1 MENEW
6 VMVFSTGNSYRAQFA
21 RNILSDEGID
31 AVIINK
37 TDSIYL
43 HPSGYIEVHVRR
55 ENVIKAMHILKSAQF
70 E

>member
-1 MENEW
+1 MENDW
-6 VMVFSTGNSYRAQFA
+6 TTVFSTGNIYRAEYA

-31 AVIINK
+31 SVIINK
-37 TDSIYL
+37 TDSVYL

-55 ENVIKAMHILKSAQF
+55 TDVIKAMHLLKSAHF